1 MFVEATDNGQG
12 LLRERNG
19 ECFVV
24 TPKHVVEGSHEVT
37 VVAEGRIE
45 AAARLDTTFT
55 EDVAILRVVD
65 RGRFACGFPWD
76 EARGLDEVLRDAPEG
91 VLVTTTATGAVQ
103 RRFVRIVSYAHGSI
117 RIRPA
122 TDGDALFQT
131 LSGGLLE
138 IDGRAAGVLL
148 TVDAKSGSG
157 TVLRMDHLS
166 GIVRG
171 FFDVRP
177 ADSLAAASGYTLRP
191 LRFRAMAAERTRI
204 FEQPDRMSATL
215 ATLDVG
221 QTFEV
226 TGQVNERLWFRIEH
240 QGVVGF
246 VPTTAAKR
254 L

>member
-1 MFVEATDNGQG
+1 MFVEATENGQG

-24 TPKHVVEGSHEVT
+24 TPKHVVEGSGDVT
-37 VVAEGRIE
+37 VVAAGRLE
-45 AAARLDTTFT
+45 AAGRLDTTFT

-65 RGRFACGFPWD
+65 RGRFACGAPWD
-76 EARGLDEVLRDAPEG
+76 EAHGLEAVLGEALDG

-103 RRFVRIVSYAHGSI
+103 RRFVRIVGWAHGSI
-117 RIRPA
+117 RVRPA

-138 IDGRAAGVLL
+138 IGGRPAGMLL
-148 TVDAKSGSG
+148 SVNATSGAG

-177 ADSLAAASGYTLRP
+177 ADALATASGYTLRP

-204 FEQPDRMSATL
+204 FLQPDRMSATL